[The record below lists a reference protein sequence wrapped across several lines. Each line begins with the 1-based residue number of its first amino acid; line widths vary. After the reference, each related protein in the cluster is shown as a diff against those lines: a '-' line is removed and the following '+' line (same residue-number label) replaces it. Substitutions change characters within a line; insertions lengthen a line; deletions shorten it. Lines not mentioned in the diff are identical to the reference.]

1 MNNLAKY
8 NSSNIVK
15 FLDDIEKYSIGLDNW
30 FDRVSTTHYPQNN
43 YPPYNLIKES
53 ETQYKLEVAA
63 SGFKSSEL
71 TVYTENNQLIVEAE
85 KSCKD
90 DKEYIYRSLSHRN
103 FKRVWSVSDDVTVKS
118 VTFEDGLLV
127 IHLEKIVP
135 EHQKKKVYF

>member
-1 MNNLAKY
+1 MNNLTRY
-8 NSSNIVK
+8 NSGNLVK
-15 FLDDIEKYSIGLDNW
+15 FLDDIDKYSIGLDKW
-30 FDRVSTTHYPQNN
+30 LDRVSTIEYPQNN

-53 ETQYKLEVAA
+53 DTQYRLEVAA

-71 TVYTENNQLIVEAE
+71 TVYTENSQLVIEAE

-103 FKRVWSVSDDVTVKS
+103 FKRVWSLAEDVMVKTVS
-118 VTFEDGLLV
+118 FEDGLLTV
-127 IHLEKIVP
+127 QLEKIIP